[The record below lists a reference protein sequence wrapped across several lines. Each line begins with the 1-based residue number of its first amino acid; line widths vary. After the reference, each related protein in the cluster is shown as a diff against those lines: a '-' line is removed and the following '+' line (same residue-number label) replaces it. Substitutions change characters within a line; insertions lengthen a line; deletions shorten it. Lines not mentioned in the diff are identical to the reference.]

1 MRTILSIFLD
11 TLFYT
16 FITFLL
22 CLILLCSFF
31 PLKYS
36 LVFSLVFAILIMLIS
51 IKSLT
56 KKNSNLK
63 LKNKD
68 ERKMEQLCYSLCIM
82 KEKEKYDFLFDLLN
96 SVGVLAE
103 KKYGGAFIK
112 KANSVIYIFYDFAP
126 LTKSQIVKVFNLL
139 PKTANA
145 FILSNDFDKDVME
158 FANRFDGRIKL
169 VDKKNFYVYL
179 KEKDFYPPEV
189 MPLPKEKKANLKYI
203 VNLLD
208 KRKAKHFFLF
218 GLVFIGMS
226 YFAPIKLYYLIS
238 GSLFLIYAVI
248 LRAFGKN
255 PLITNK
261 YPPV

>member
-82 KEKEKYDFLFDLLN
+82 KEKEKYDFLFNLLN
-96 SVGVLAE
+96 SVGVFAE

-139 PKTANA
+139 PKTINA

-169 VDKKNFYVYL
+169 FDQNDAYLFL
-179 KEKDFYPPEV
+179 KENQS
-189 MPLPKEKKANLKYI
+189 LPQVKNILTEKKPLTLSAFKDILQK
-203 VNLLD
+203 
-208 KRKAKHFFLF
+208 KKAKTLLGF
-218 GLVFIGMS
+218 GLTFLVMS
-226 YFAPIKLYYLIS
+226 YFVSIKIYYLIC
-238 GSLFLIYAVI
+238 GCVFLFLALLCRLY
-248 LRAFGKN
+248 GK
-255 PLITNK
+255 
-261 YPPV
+261 